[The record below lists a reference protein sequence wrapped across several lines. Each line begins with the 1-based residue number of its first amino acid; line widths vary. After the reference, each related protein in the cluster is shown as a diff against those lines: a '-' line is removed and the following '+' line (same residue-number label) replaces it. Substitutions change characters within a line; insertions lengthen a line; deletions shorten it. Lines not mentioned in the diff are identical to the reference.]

1 MKLLH
6 IQMLAVSLKKQKSK
20 EKEKGAVLAGLQY
33 VSFSFVLLCIYLK
46 LTANCF
52 SSNHLV
58 VT

>member
-33 VSFSFVLLCIYLK
+33 V
-46 LTANCF
+46 
-52 SSNHLV
+52 
-58 VT
+58 